1 MTGVR
6 VLGGLARAQYAA
18 VLRMRWRML
27 VHSLRTRQ
35 GKFELG
41 ARIFATGFFTVVW
54 LGAGIGCGVL
64 AHQITADGQLL
75 YLPALLWPLFL
86 MWQVVPIMLSAAQES
101 VEFNFLL
108 RFPVS
113 FRSYVLLYLAFGIF
127 DPASMLGGICLA
139 GIWIGVVSAV
149 PGLAIW
155 TAGALG
161 LFALFNFLLTR
172 TIFAWIE
179 RWLAQRKTR
188 EILGIVALCFFVGV
202 QLLNPAIR
210 AHRGHSSAIEQPAL
224 LHTLRTAEA
233 VQVVFPPGL
242 AGDAVAAAAKGSYPA
257 ALGLLGA
264 VALYLGGVGGLL
276 ALRLRAE
283 YRGENLG
290 EAARAV
296 KGRARSPRLSFER
309 ETAVPTTQNRRA
321 EGPVVAILVKELRYL
336 SRSGVMLFGLFAP
349 LVLIFAM
356 GGPMRANGGFSM
368 QYVFPFAVAYGFL
381 PLTRQF
387 CNSLGTEGAGIQL
400 YFLSPTPFRQVMLA
414 KNVLQTGLFC
424 VELALVAPIAVY
436 RFGRPGP
443 ELALATLCWLLF
455 ALPAN
460 LAAGNVLS
468 ITMAYRMTL
477 TRVSREQGSVGNGLL
492 SLLIQLLIF
501 AVGVAVYLPLAIT
514 DLAVFAAPVLLALAA
529 GSFVAWLRILAKIDQ
544 MANERRESLM
554 AVLVRPA

>member
-1 MTGVR
+1 MSGVPMF
-6 VLGGLARAQYAA
+6 GGLARAQYAA
-18 VLRMRWRML
+18 VMQMRWRML
-27 VHSLRTRQ
+27 MHSLRTRQ

-41 ARIFATGFFTVVW
+41 ARIVARAFFTVIW
-54 LGAGIGCGVL
+54 LAAGTGCGVL
-64 AHQITADGQLL
+64 THQIASDGQLL

-108 RFPVS
+108 RFPVT
-113 FRSYVLLYLAFGIF
+113 FRSYVLLYLMYGIF
-127 DPASMLGGICLA
+127 DPSSMLGGICVT
-139 GIWIGVVSAV
+139 GIWIGVVSAA
-149 PGLAIW
+149 PGLALW
-155 TAGALG
+155 TALALA
-161 LFALFNFLLTR
+161 LFAFFNFLLTR

-188 EILGIVALCFFVGV
+188 EILGIAALCFFVGL

-210 AHRGHSSAIEQPAL
+210 AHRGHSSSIDQVGL
-224 LHTLRTAEA
+224 LHTLKLAQA

-242 AGDAVAAAAKGSYPA
+242 AGDAVAMAAKGSYLA
-257 ALGLLGA
+257 AAGLLGA
-264 VALYLGGVGGLL
+264 VALYLAGVGALL

-290 EAARAV
+290 EAPTGAKGKAPLARPSYRSETVGTAG
-296 KGRARSPRLSFER
+296 GRRWLD
-309 ETAVPTTQNRRA
+309 
-321 EGPVVAILVKELRYL
+321 GPVGAILGKELRYL

-356 GGPMRANGGFSM
+356 GGAMRADSGFSM

-400 YFLSPTPFRQVMLA
+400 YFLSPTPFRNVMLA
-414 KNVLQTGLFC
+414 KNLLQTGLFC
-424 VELALVAPIAVY
+424 VELALVASITVI
-436 RFGRPGP
+436 RFGPPSPG
-443 ELALATLCWLLF
+443 LALATVCWLLF

-492 SLLIQLLIF
+492 SLLVQLLIL
-501 AVGVAVYLPLAIT
+501 AVGVAVYLPLALT
-514 DLAVFAAPVLLALAA
+514 HHAGFAAPVLLVLAA
-529 GSFVAWLRILAKIDQ
+529 GSVLVWLRILANVDH
-544 MANERRESLM
+544 MAAVRRETLM